1 VTRVF
6 IITSQLPRTLRLEAI
21 MKKLICTFAL
31 LIAST
36 LSAAEPVD
44 SINAA
49 IDKAVAEDRFSGV
62 VMLAKDGT
70 PLLTRAVGMADPAKG
85 IPNRPDTKFN
95 LGSINKFF
103 THVAIGQLAAAG
115 KLSINDTIRKHL
127 PDYPSSAADKI
138 TIEQLLQ
145 HRSGLGDIFGPKFMA
160 SHASLRTL
168 ADYLPLFADKP
179 LEFEPGS
186 DQRYSNAG
194 FVVLGLIIEKIS
206 GQTYYDYVRDHITKP
221 AGMTDTASYAVDEN
235 VPNRA
240 IGQTKRGPE
249 GPLPARQSNIN
260 TLPGRGSSAGGG
272 HSTAA
277 DMLRFTQALLADKLM
292 PKRWTDW
299 LFTGRLDGAAG
310 RNIGVAG
317 GSPGVNAVLEIAPP
331 YTLVVLSNYDPPSAE
346 ELTREGRKALGIGGG
361 NGVRKQRGGP
371 QGPGEVMIHG
381 RVRIPM
387 ELTRHVPVIEAKVNG
402 KGPFRFQVDSGFGG
416 MMEVTPDLAKSLA
429 LPVIGE
435 SIGGDP
441 SGKNQK
447 AVRILSAESVDI
459 GDVHFGQVEA
469 GEGGPHFEGIDGVIG
484 LQLFHQLL
492 VTFDYPNS
500 RFEIDGGG
508 LPPAD
513 GAKVLTYTTE
523 HGVPTIEI
531 DVAGTKVKTDIDSG
545 SPALVSLPLSL
556 AKSLPLAEEPRVV
569 GHGKTVSNEF
579 DVYGAP
585 LKGEARIG
593 AITLTDP
600 RLDFVEIFPVGNI
613 GFRFLKDLVVTF
625 DPANHRVRFVKP

>member
-1 VTRVF
+1 MK
-6 IITSQLPRTLRLEAI
+6 TLLY
-21 MKKLICTFAL
+21 TFAL

-36 LSAAEPVD
+36 LIAAEPVEQ
-44 SINAA
+44 ITAA
-49 IDKAVAEDRFSGV
+49 ADKAAAEDRFSGV
-62 VMLAKDGT
+62 VMVAKDGT
-70 PLLTRAVGMADPAKG
+70 PLLSRAWGMADPAKG
-85 IPNRPDTKFN
+85 IANRPDTKFN

-115 KLSINDTIRKHL
+115 KLSLDDTIRKHL
-127 PDYPSSAADKI
+127 PDYPSPVADKI
-138 TIEQLLQ
+138 TIEQLLK

-160 SHASLRTL
+160 SHASLRKL
-168 ADYLPLFADKP
+168 SDYLPLFADKP

-186 DQRYSNAG
+186 QQRYSNAG
-194 FVVLGLIIEKIS
+194 FVVLGLIIEKLS
-206 GQTYYDYVRDHITKP
+206 GQSYYDYVRDHITKP
-221 AGMTDTASYAVDEN
+221 AGMNDTASYAIDEN

-240 IGQTKRGPE
+240 VGQTKRGPE
-249 GPLPARQSNIN
+249 GPLPERRSNIGS
-260 TLPGRGSSAGGG
+260 LPARGSSAGGG
-272 HSTAA
+272 YSTAA
-277 DMLRFTQALLADKLM
+277 DLLRFSQALLADKLM

-299 LFTGRLDGAAG
+299 LFTGTLDGSG
-310 RNIGVAG
+310 KRNIGVAG
-317 GSPGVNAVLEIAPP
+317 GSPGVNAVLEIEPP
-331 YTLVVLSNYDPPSAE
+331 YTVVVLSNYDPPSAE
-346 ELTREGRKALGIGGG
+346 EIAREARKTLGIGGG
-361 NGVRKQRGGP
+361 GGERKQRRGP
-371 QGPGEVMIHG
+371 EAPGEVMIGGH
-381 RVRIPM
+381 VRIPM

-416 MMEVTPDLAKSLA
+416 VIEVTPALAQKLA

-435 SIGGDP
+435 AMGGDP

-447 AVRILSAESVDI
+447 AHRILHADSVDVGEAHL
-459 GDVHFGQVEA
+459 GDVDVS
-469 GEGGPHFEGIDGVIG
+469 EGGPHFEGIDGVIG
-484 LQLFHQLL
+484 LQLFNSLI

-500 RFEIDGGG
+500 RFDVDGGG

-513 GAKVLTYTTE
+513 GAKVLTYTVE

-545 SPALVSLPLSL
+545 SPALISLPLAL

-569 GHGKTVSNEF
+569 GHGKTVGNEF
-579 DVYGAP
+579 DIYAAP

-600 RLDFVEIFPVGNI
+600 RLDFVEIFPVGNL